1 MSSSDCQ
8 WRKYLTCKRCS
19 CFIYLNGKLVLIS
32 ALIEFLQFFFISF
45 VYKLTDFGAAR
56 ELEAHEVFMSVY
68 GTEEYLVCQAL
79 IRFVY
84 K

>member
-19 CFIYLNGKLVLIS
+19 CFIYGKLVLIS
-32 ALIEFLQFFFISF
+32 ALIEFLQIFFISF

-84 K
+84 N

>member
-1 MSSSDCQ
+1 MEKVPYMQEMQLFYSLKWEIGSYFGSN
-8 WRKYLTCKRCS
+8 WI
-19 CFIYLNGKLVLIS
+19 FAI
-32 ALIEFLQFFFISF
+32 FFISF

-84 K
+84 N